1 MLCTFMYVPL
11 SSIAMLYVILD
22 VPLSAGCTVNLRT
35 CMYVHCTLS
44 SIATS
49 TCCLIFGYTLCTTVS
64 DMLLVLPLGNQLT
77 FTRKPHVIKHVFAK
91 TELFNSSMIDIY
103 MHIHACEDSST
114 MAVKTMNIRP
124 SKSAVMVTDVH
135 VWRES
140 STRR

>member
-1 MLCTFMYVPL
+1 MHCEPTYMYV
-11 SSIAMLYVILD
+11 
-22 VPLSAGCTVNLRT
+22 
-35 CMYVHCTLS
+35 CTLYTEFYS
-44 SIATS
+44 YKYV
-49 TCCLIFGYTLCTTVS
+49 LFDFGYTLCTTVS

-103 MHIHACEDSST
+103 MHIHTCEDSST

>member
-1 MLCTFMYVPL
+1 MHCEP
-11 SSIAMLYVILD
+11 
-22 VPLSAGCTVNLRT
+22 T

-64 DMLLVLPLGNQLT
+64 DMLLVLSLGNQLT

-114 MAVKTMNIRP
+114 MAVETMNIRP
-124 SKSAVMVTDVH
+124 SKSAVMVTDTCMDRVQH
-135 VWRES
+135 SAVTSKRKVVVVNPAQWR
-140 STRR
+140 